1 MGELAR
7 SKIDKWLEKDNLML
21 LTCWAR
27 DGYKDAQIAERMG
40 VGETTLSKWKGK
52 YPQIAEALAKGKEIV
67 DYQVENA
74 LLKSALGYTTEEV
87 KTIISPE
94 VDKQGNRKVRI
105 EKTTKEIAPNV
116 TAIMCWLNNRKPDLW
131 KRNRDNVLST
141 TDDDSNITVN
151 IIRQSPS
158 KKKAKAE
165 NEVDEEAW
173 NVDVEKQDKEL
184 TEEEIKEQKRLEKNK
199 KIQASNKKKRERG
212 NLDSSNILWNKAH
225 EEAIKKNNNNENN
238 NKTSNSKQSND
249 DLEKELKK
257 EKKVLKRNEEK
268 SDEELWNEVIEE
280 TEEWK

>member
-116 TAIMCWLNNRKPDLW
+116 TAIMCWLNNRKPDSW

-151 IIRQSPS
+151 IIKQSPS

-173 NVDVEKQDKEL
+173 NVDVEEKQDKEL

-225 EEAIKKNNNNENN
+225 EEAIKKNNND
-238 NKTSNSKQSND
+238 NKTSNSKQSIN
-249 DLEKELKK
+249 DLEKEIKK